1 MGSATSSGGKTRTNL
16 RPRSERPTD
25 QDRIDHVGPTLGRR
39 RAEITEQLSDEL
51 LSALHDAYAG
61 PLFAFALRLCNDRQ
75 RAEEA
80 VQDAL
85 LRAWQ
90 HPEAVDG
97 SHGSARAWL
106 FTVVRNRLTDGWRHD
121 ATRPVATSGD
131 ELVNLAAPDDVERAV
146 EAWGIGEAV
155 AQLSEPHR
163 VVLYHAYYLGQSVD
177 ETAAALHIP
186 PGTVKSRTYYAL
198 RALRATLEEMGYVQ

>member
-1 MGSATSSGGKTRTNL
+1 MTHPDHRNDVRASTRQRRAAT
-16 RPRSERPTD
+16 
-25 QDRIDHVGPTLGRR
+25 DHV
-39 RAEITEQLSDEL
+39 ADEL
-51 LSALHDAYAG
+51 LRALHDEYAG
-61 PLFAFALRLCNDRQ
+61 PLLAFAMRRCNDRQ
-75 RAEEA
+75 RSEEA

-97 SHGSARAWL
+97 SRGSARAWL
-106 FTVVRNRLTDGWRHD
+106 FTVVRNRLTDEWRRD
-121 ATRPVATSGD
+121 GARPRTSSD
-131 ELVNLAAPDDVERAV
+131 ESLANAAGPDNLERAV
-146 EAWGIGEAV
+146 EAWGVGEAV
-155 AQLSEPHR
+155 SQLSEHHR

-198 RALRATLEEMGYVQ
+198 RALRATLEEMGYLQ

>member
-1 MGSATSSGGKTRTNL
+1 MRTNL
-16 RPRSERPTD
+16 RPRSEPPTNWTAD
-25 QDRIDHVGPTLGRR
+25 DHAGLSRKRR
-39 RAEITEQLSDEL
+39 RAENTDQVTDEL
-51 LSALHDAYAG
+51 LTALHDAYAG
-61 PLFAFALRLCNDRQ
+61 ALFAFALRLCNDRQ

-97 SHGSARAWL
+97 SRGSARAWL
-106 FTVVRNRLTDGWRHD
+106 FTVVRNRLTDGWRRD
-121 ATRPVATSGD
+121 GARPMATSGD
-131 ELVNLAAPDDVERAV
+131 ELANVAAPDDIERAV

-155 AQLSEPHR
+155 ARLSEHHR

-177 ETAAALHIP
+177 ETAAALHVP